1 MGTTRRTLRK
11 PLLVCVD
18 DDPEILR
25 SLRRVFR
32 GAPYDLLMT
41 EQPADVLQWICDRK
55 VDLII
60 ADQRM
65 PDMNGT
71 DLLQVVQDYSPG
83 TACMILSGFP
93 DTALIVEQ
101 SQLRIEK
108 LLSKPWDNDQLLETV
123 RRILAED
130 RLKPA
135 AATGAVAPTSTPP
148 AARPEIIIDCAGTTA
163 RDVIARIL
171 PACTQA
177 RADGTTAVIVLRN
190 LSFLNDSL
198 SRLLKGLAR
207 AVAWSQAP
215 IDLRD
220 DSGCVAAFV
229 AALSRSSSVR

>member
-1 MGTTRRTLRK
+1 MATTRRDSRK

-32 GAPYDLLMT
+32 SEPWEVLTT
-41 EQPADVLQWICDRK
+41 EHPAEVLQWICDRK

-65 PDMNGT
+65 PDMNGS
-71 DLLQVVQDYSPG
+71 DLLEV
-83 TACMILSGFP
+83 
-93 DTALIVEQ
+93 
-101 SQLRIEK
+101 
-108 LLSKPWDNDQLLETV
+108 
-123 RRILAED
+123 
-130 RLKPA
+130 A
-135 AATGAVAPTSTPP
+135 AASAKSEVVVECGGA
-148 AARPEIIIDCAGTTA
+148 TA

-171 PACTQA
+171 PACSQA
-177 RADGTTAVIVLRN
+177 RAEGTTAVIVLRN
-190 LSFLNDSL
+190 LSSLNDSL

-207 AVAWSQAP
+207 AVAWSHTP

-229 AALSRSSSVR
+229 AALSRSTSVR